1 MSKTQFTGAQLIEL
15 SETGSTNSL
24 AMDLLADQTPEGTVI
39 WARHQSEGR
48 GQKGNSWEV
57 APGQNLTF
65 SLIYYPRFL
74 ENKEIFS
81 LSKMVSIALHDLLTE
96 KLPDAEVLI
105 KWPNDLLVNK
115 QKIAGIL
122 IENQFE
128 GNRLK
133 GTVIGI
139 GLNVN
144 QLVFP
149 EALKSRTTS
158 MKLASGQDFDVR
170 QLLWDLLARLEGGY
184 LRLRAGQK
192 SLLDRQYYHR
202 LYGYQEMVLVEVD
215 GVVGEWMIMGVESS
229 GKLAATQGQKIRYFD
244 FKEIRFVFNN

>member
-15 SETGSTNSL
+15 SELPSTNGL
-24 AMDLLADQTPEGTVI
+24 AMELLADKAPEGTVV
-39 WARHQSEGR
+39 WAHHQSAGR
-48 GQKGNSWEV
+48 GQKGNSWQV

-81 LSKMVSIALHDLLTE
+81 LSKMVSIALYDFLVE
-96 KLPDAEVLI
+96 KLPDADIKI

-115 QKIAGIL
+115 QKVAGIL

-133 GTVIGI
+133 GTAIGI

-149 EALKSRTTS
+149 EEIQGRTTS
-158 MKLASGQDFDVR
+158 MTLTSGHTFDLR
-170 QLLWDLLARLEGGY
+170 TLLWDVLVKLEGGY
-184 LRLRAGQK
+184 LRLRGGQK
-192 SLLDRQYYHR
+192 RLLDRQYYDR
-202 LYGYQEMVLVEVD
+202 LYGYQEMIPIEID
-215 GVVGEWMIMGVESS
+215 GIVGDWMIMGVESS
-229 GKLAATQGQKIRYFD
+229 GRLAATQGQKIRYFD
-244 FKEIRFVFNN
+244 FKEIRFVFND

>member
-15 SETGSTNSL
+15 SEVPSTNSL
-24 AMDLLADQTPEGTVI
+24 AMELLADKSAEGTVI
-39 WARHQSEGR
+39 WARHQSAGR

-65 SLIYYPRFL
+65 TLIYYPRFL
-74 ENKEIFS
+74 ENREIFS
-81 LSKMVSIALHDLLTE
+81 LSKMVSVALHDFLTE
-96 KLPDAEVLI
+96 KLPDADVVI

-115 QKIAGIL
+115 QKVAGIL

-149 EALKSRTTS
+149 EEIKNKATS
-158 MKLASGQDFDVR
+158 MKLASGHDFEIRD
-170 QLLWDLLARLEGGY
+170 LLWDLLAHLEAGY

-192 SLLDRQYYHR
+192 SLLDRQYYDR
-202 LYGYQEMVLVEVD
+202 LYGYQEMISLEVD
-215 GVVGEWMIMGVESS
+215 GVVGDWMIMGLEAS
-229 GKLAATQGQKIRYFD
+229 GRLAVTQGQKMRYFD
-244 FKEIRFVFNN
+244 FKEIRFVFNH